1 MQIHNYFSD
10 LLLSIRTLFDN
21 IIFKPNFI
29 KYYSFNI
36 ANRTFELSQNDY
48 KPNRELPAA
57 IISLNDERYSFSE
70 RPTNIQNLTIENIN
84 QIPVLFDV
92 VTDQYIFVQEEQV
105 NVPITVNIN
114 CESQFQAKEVE
125 FYIKRFLPLNK
136 YIQLYAFTSFLEI
149 DPHILFKLKMDYT
162 QRDITNLF
170 TRLNKNLGKAEYCF
184 SIRYEPL
191 VRLESIDPQIS
202 SSTLTKFTTN
212 MQLDMLIQMPLHFL
226 YNDPKPIIETI
237 NVDFTRFGHE
247 PISENSMRSVTG
259 TCEQLRLTTPNKL
272 VRRNLLVHDLEEFSL
287 DTLIV
292 NEISYK
298 LFAITFE
305 FEDFIIKENF
315 EFNFFDVNTRFHRNI
330 KPTLLDTDTNT
341 VKFQFTEEE
350 YNNYFKAEMT
360 KPIIVQ
366 FVERM
371 EDLL

>member
-84 QIPVLFDV
+84 QIPVLYDII
-92 VTDQYIFVQEEQV
+92 TDQYIFVQEEQV

-125 FYIKRFLPLNK
+125 FYVKRFLPLNK

-162 QRDITNLF
+162 QRYITNLF

-184 SIRYEPL
+184 SIKYEPL

-226 YNDPKPIIETI
+226 YNDPKPIIERI

>member
-125 FYIKRFLPLNK
+125 FYVKRFLPLNK

-162 QRDITNLF
+162 QRYITNLF

-184 SIRYEPL
+184 SIKYEPL

-226 YNDPKPIIETI
+226 YNDPKPIIERI

>member
-259 TCEQLRLTTPNKL
+259 TREKWRQTVPKKL

-315 EFNFFDVNTRFHRNI
+315 EFNFFDVSTKFHRNI